1 MSRIKRLYIEKS
13 DKKWLIALPGQ
24 VALVGLIVFLVDR
37 LMIELVAR
45 RFRDLLDELRAT
57 NNMWLPKQAQA
68 ELLRYGQSATE
79 YTRPAAVFLLAATV
93 LFAFATIALWR
104 GSPRAASAGLILV
117 GVLTPAYL
125 TGLVMTSSTSLSQVV
140 HSSGYTEEAANLIA
154 WTIPEWYAP
163 ARMGVL
169 GAAVVTYL
177 MSVVVL
183 LRSASG
189 KGWAVPVPRMVPYL
203 LAYPPLAGVSVMVF
217 DLVGF
222 RQVGSIFDEEQL
234 RIPNEY
240 NGEDHGDAYA
250 RDTCL
255 DGALSV
261 IWTHAALFVVV
272 TVIALPLAWIVR
284 RGRTSSGPVLAG
296 LGLVGLPFLLLLLVV
311 SFSSFFTF
319 QIPDESIPPEG
330 FASAMSWYVPA
341 VLTQTALAALAY
353 LTSMALLVKGAR
365 RATLEKPTKDGV
377 RAAL

>member
-1 MSRIKRLYIEKS
+1 MARIERLYSEKS
-13 DKKWLIALPGQ
+13 DRRWLIALPGQ
-24 VALVGLIVFLVDR
+24 VALVGLVVFLVDR

-45 RFRDLLDELRAT
+45 HFRELLDELRAT

-93 LFAFATIALWR
+93 LLTFATIALWR

-125 TGLVMTSSTSLSQVV
+125 AGLVMTSSASLSQVV
-140 HSSGYTEEAANLIA
+140 HSSGYTEEAAKLIA

-177 MSVVVL
+177 TSVVVL

-189 KGWAVPVPRMVPYL
+189 KGWTVPVPRTVPYL
-203 LAYPPLAGVSVMVF
+203 LAYPSLAGVSVMVF

-234 RIPNEY
+234 RIPNGY
-240 NGEDHGDAYA
+240 SGEDNGNAYA
-250 RDTCL
+250 RDTSL
-255 DGALSV
+255 DGALSM
-261 IWTHAALFVVV
+261 IWTHAVLFAVV
-272 TVIALPLAWIVR
+272 TVIALSLAWIVR
-284 RGRTSSGPVLAG
+284 RGGPPPVRCWPVWDWWASPSCSCCWWCRSPPSSPSRSPTRPSPRRGSPRPCPGTS
-296 LGLVGLPFLLLLLVV
+296 
-311 SFSSFFTF
+311 
-319 QIPDESIPPEG
+319 PP
-330 FASAMSWYVPA
+330 S
-341 VLTQTALAALAY
+341 
-353 LTSMALLVKGAR
+353 
-365 RATLEKPTKDGV
+365 
-377 RAAL
+377 